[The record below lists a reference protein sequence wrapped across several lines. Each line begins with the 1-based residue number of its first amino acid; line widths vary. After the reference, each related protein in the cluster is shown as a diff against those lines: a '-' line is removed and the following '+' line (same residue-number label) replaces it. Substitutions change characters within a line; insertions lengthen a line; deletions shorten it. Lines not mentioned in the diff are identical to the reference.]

1 MNNLRNICKKKG
13 ITIKK
18 LHELTG
24 YPTRTIEDWFA
35 NKAPIRDY
43 HRIKRLSEV
52 LECDMDDIMVF
63 EEKCLYDGKEA
74 ILIMIQEDH
83 GVNVLVVDDEADV
96 LASNIL
102 ERPLALEIIKHL
114 RKTGVVEILEPRC
127 YNAHR

>member
-24 YPTRTIEDWFA
+24 YPTRTIEDWFS
-35 NKAPIRDY
+35 NKTPIRDY

-52 LECDMDDIMVF
+52 LKCYMNDIMVF

-74 ILIMIQEDH
+74 FLIMIQKDD
-83 GVNVLVVDDEADV
+83 GVHMSVVDDDSIQLAFDV
-96 LASNIL
+96 I
-102 ERPLALEIIKHL
+102 ERKEALEIIKHL
-114 RKTGVVEILEPRC
+114 RKTGVVEKLPPFR
-127 YNAHR
+127 